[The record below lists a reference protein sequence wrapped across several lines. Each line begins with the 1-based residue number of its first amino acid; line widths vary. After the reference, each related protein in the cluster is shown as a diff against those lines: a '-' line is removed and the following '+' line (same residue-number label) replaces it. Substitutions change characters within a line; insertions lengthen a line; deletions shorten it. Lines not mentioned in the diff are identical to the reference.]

1 VWTPKTVLLAGKL
14 ADVPDDDLVARTR
27 AGDRWA
33 EEALFRKHVDYIAAL
48 SFRLL
53 RDRAEAEDVVQDTFL
68 DAFSQLR
75 GVAVPE
81 SLKGW
86 LAGIAV
92 HKVHRRFRRRR
103 LKALLGQAH
112 VLEDT
117 VLAASGRSSTSA
129 ELMTE
134 LASVDAA
141 LQQVSDVDRAAW
153 MLRYVEGYVLDD
165 VARLCHCSVATAKRR
180 IGRAHRV
187 VRTHVD
193 LDDTEETVDD

>member
-1 VWTPKTVLLAGKL
+1 M
-14 ADVPDDDLVARTR
+14 
-27 AGDRWA
+27 
-33 EEALFRKHVDYIAAL
+33 
-48 SFRLL
+48 
-53 RDRAEAEDVVQDTFL
+53 

-103 LKALLGQAH
+103 LKALLGRAH

-129 ELMTE
+129 ELMAE
-134 LASVDAA
+134 LALVDAA
-141 LQQVSDVDRAAW
+141 LHRVPDVDRAAW

-180 IGRAHRV
+180 IGRARRV
-187 VRTHVD
+187 VRIHVD
-193 LDDTEETVDD
+193 LDDAEETVDD